1 MKKRHYVGLINLV
14 RIGTS
19 GSAQLSVS
27 AVVVAIMVFATAGD
41 LSSQARNVDAVL
53 PPVVFTEVAEQS
65 GITFV
70 HENGAAGD
78 KWYPEIFGG
87 GVVVLDVD
95 SDGWS
100 DLLFINSGDWSPG
113 DVSSPHGLYRNNRDG
128 SFIDIVSGSGFD
140 TSEFYGI
147 GGTAADYD
155 NDGRDDVFVTTVDG
169 GRLFHNEGNNRF
181 VDVTE
186 SSGITNP
193 HFAVSAAWLDY
204 DLDGLA
210 DLFIGNYVNWAPEL
224 EVSCIE
230 QGVRGYCG
238 PDAYAPLPPALY
250 RNVGNGQFEDVT
262 DLAGLNAS
270 TDKAMGVVVL
280 DYNQDGW
287 PDLFVGSDRVPAK
300 LYRNT
305 GNGGFLD
312 QGLQAGVALSEL
324 GIARGNMGADA
335 ADYDRSGRPD
345 LLVGNFSYEML
356 GLYHNEDGLTFVDRA
371 PRSEVGRSSYLS
383 TTWAVFFM
391 DYDLD
396 GFPDIFAANGA
407 NDESQVMR
415 DSRLQITQVP
425 LLLWNR
431 GNGTFTNVTTGLG
444 EGFNEPIMGRG
455 AAYTD
460 FDGDGDLDIVVA
472 TLAGR
477 ARLFRNDGG
486 NQHNWLRVRLIGS
499 LSNRSGLGAVVR
511 VTSESGAQW
520 QMVHSGSSYASQS
533 ELTLTF
539 GLATDEQILMLE
551 VNWPSGALQ
560 TFEAVGRNQVVV
572 INEVEGLTSVP

>member
-1 MKKRHYVGLINLV
+1 MKKRHYVGLIDLV

-19 GSAQLSVS
+19 GSVQLSFR
-27 AVVVAIMVFATAGD
+27 AVVAALMVFAAASD
-41 LSSQARNVDAVL
+41 LSAQSRNVDAGM
-53 PPVVFTEVAEQS
+53 PPVVFTEVTEQS

-70 HENGAAGD
+70 HKNGAVGE

-113 DVSSPHGLYRNNRDG
+113 DVASAHGLYRNNGDG
-128 SFIDIVSGSGFD
+128 SFIDIARGSGFD

-155 NDGRDDVFVTTVDG
+155 NDGRDDVFVTTADG

-204 DLDGLA
+204 DRDGLA
-210 DLFIGNYVNWAPEL
+210 DLFIGNYVDWAPEL
-224 EVSCIE
+224 EVPCIE

-250 RNVGNGQFEDVT
+250 RNAGNGRFEDVT
-262 DLAGLNAS
+262 DLAGLNVP
-270 TDKAMGVVVL
+270 TDKAMGVVVF

-300 LYRNT
+300 LYRNN
-305 GNGGFLD
+305 GNGGFVD
-312 QGLQAGVALSEL
+312 HGLQAGVALSEL
-324 GIARGNMGADA
+324 GVARGNMGADA
-335 ADYDRSGRPD
+335 ADYDRSGKPD
-345 LLVGNFSYEML
+345 LVVGNFSYEML

-396 GFPDIFAANGA
+396 GFPDIFATNGA

-431 GNGTFTNVTTGLG
+431 GNGAFTNVTTGLG
-444 EGFNEPIMGRG
+444 ESFNEPIMGRG
-455 AAYTD
+455 AAYAD

-477 ARLFRNDGG
+477 PRLFRNDGG
-486 NQHNWLRVRLIGS
+486 NQHNWLRVRLMGS
-499 LSNRSGLGAVVR
+499 SSNRSGLGAVVR
-511 VTSESGAQW
+511 VTSESGMQW

-539 GLATDEQILMLE
+539 GLATDAQVQTLE
-551 VNWPSGALQ
+551 VDWPSGALQ
-560 TFEAVGRNQVVV
+560 TFEEVGRNQLVV
-572 INEVEGLTSVP
+572 IDEVEGLTSVP

>member
-1 MKKRHYVGLINLV
+1 MKKRPYAAIADLVLMDINGFARFAVSVTL
-14 RIGTS
+14 S
-19 GSAQLSVS
+19 G
-27 AVVVAIMVFATAGD
+27 IMVCGASTG
-41 LSSQARNVDAVL
+41 LSSQSRNLDSVL
-53 PPVVFTEVAEQS
+53 PPVVFTEVTEQV

-70 HENGAAGD
+70 HENGAVGD

-100 DLLFINSGDWSPG
+100 DLLFINSGDWSQG
-113 DVSSPHGLYRNNRDG
+113 DVPSRHGLYRNNRDG
-128 SFIDIVSGSGFD
+128 SFIDIVRGSGFD
-140 TSEFYGI
+140 STEFYGI

-155 NDGRDDVFVTTVDG
+155 NDGRDDVFVTTADG
-169 GRLFHNEGNNRF
+169 GRLFHNEGNNTF

-186 SSGITNP
+186 VSGIANP
-193 HFAVSAAWLDY
+193 HFTVSAAWLDY

-210 DLFIGNYVNWAPEL
+210 DLFIGNYVEWAPEL
-224 EVSCIE
+224 EVPCAE

-238 PDAYAPLPPALY
+238 PDAYTPLPPVLY
-250 RNVGNGQFEDVT
+250 RNTGNGRFEDVT
-262 DLAGLNAS
+262 VLAGLRDP

-300 LYRNT
+300 LYRNN
-305 GNGGFLD
+305 GNGGFVD

-415 DSRLQITQVP
+415 DSRLQIAQVP

-444 EGFNEPIMGRG
+444 ESFNEPIMGRG

-477 ARLFRNDGG
+477 PRLFRNDGG

-511 VTSESGAQW
+511 VTSASGAQW

-539 GLATDEQILMLE
+539 GLATDEQVLTLE

-560 TFEAVGRNQVVV
+560 TFEEVGRNQVVV

>member
-1 MKKRHYVGLINLV
+1 MKRRHYVGLIDLV
-14 RIGTS
+14 RIGTN
-19 GSAQLSVS
+19 GSIQLGINALV
-27 AVVVAIMVFATAGD
+27 AVMMIFTASSD
-41 LSSQARNVDAVL
+41 LSSQSRNADAVV
-53 PPVVFTEVAEQS
+53 PSVVFADVTEQS

-70 HENGAAGD
+70 HENGAVGD

-113 DVSSPHGLYRNNRDG
+113 DVASSHGLYRNNGDG

-140 TSEFYGI
+140 TSAFYGL
-147 GGTAADYD
+147 GGTVADYD
-155 NDGRDDVFVTTVDG
+155 NDGRDDVFVTTADG

-204 DLDGLA
+204 DLDGLV
-210 DLFIGNYVNWAPEL
+210 DLFIGNYVAWSPEL
-224 EVSCIE
+224 EVPCSE

-250 RNVGNGQFEDVT
+250 RNVGNGRFEDVT
-262 DLAGLNAS
+262 ASAGLDAP
-270 TDKAMGVVVL
+270 TDKAMGVVVF

-305 GNGGFLD
+305 GNGGFVD

-335 ADYDRSGRPD
+335 ADYDRSGKPD
-345 LLVGNFSYEML
+345 LVVGNFSYEML
-356 GLYHNEDGLTFVDRA
+356 GLYHNEDGRTFVDRA

-383 TTWAVFFM
+383 TTWAVFFL

-431 GNGTFTNVTTGLG
+431 GNGTFANVTTGLG
-444 EGFNEPIMGRG
+444 ESFNQPIMGRG

-460 FDGDGDLDIVVA
+460 FDGDGDLDIIVA

-477 ARLFRNDGG
+477 PRLFRNDGG
-486 NQHNWLRVRLIGS
+486 NQHNWLRVRLSGS
-499 LSNRSGLGAVVR
+499 PSNRSGLGAVVR
-511 VTSESGAQW
+511 VTSESGVQW
-520 QMVHSGSSYASQS
+520 QTVHSGSSYASQS

-539 GLATDEQILMLE
+539 GLATDAQVLRLE
-551 VNWPSGALQ
+551 VDWPSGVLQ
-560 TFEAVGRNQVVV
+560 TFEDVGRNQVVV
-572 INEVEGLTSVP
+572 IDEVEGLASGP

>member
-1 MKKRHYVGLINLV
+1 MTKREHVELADLV
-14 RIGTS
+14 LMGANGFGRLGV
-19 GSAQLSVS
+19 SVTL
-27 AVVVAIMVFATAGD
+27 AGIMVFAASKE
-41 LSSQARNVDAVL
+41 LSPQSRNVDSGV
-53 PPVVFTEVAEQS
+53 PPVVFTEVTEQS
-65 GITFV
+65 GISFV
-70 HENGAAGD
+70 HENGAVGD

-113 DVSSPHGLYRNNRDG
+113 NVSSGHGLYRNNHDG

-140 TSEFYGI
+140 SSDFYGI
-147 GGTAADYD
+147 GGTVADYD
-155 NDGRDDVFVTTVDG
+155 NDGRDDVFVTTADG
-169 GRLFHNEGNNRF
+169 GRLFHNEGNNTF

-210 DLFIGNYVNWAPEL
+210 DLFIGNYVEWAPEL
-224 EVSCIE
+224 EVLCVE

-250 RNVGNGQFEDVT
+250 RNAGNGRFEDVT
-262 DLAGLNAS
+262 ELVGLS
-270 TDKAMGVVVL
+270 DPTDKAMGVVVL

-287 PDLFVGSDRVPAK
+287 PDLFIGSDRVPAK

-305 GNGGFLD
+305 GNGEFVD

-371 PRSEVGRSSYLS
+371 PRSEVGRSSFLS

-431 GNGTFTNVTTGLG
+431 GNGTFTNVTAGLG
-444 EGFNEPIMGRG
+444 ESFNQPIMGRG
-455 AAYTD
+455 AAYAD

-477 ARLFRNDGG
+477 PRLFRNDGG
-486 NQHNWLRVRLIGS
+486 NRHNWLRVRLIGS
-499 LSNRSGLGAVVR
+499 SSNRSGLGAVVR
-511 VTSESGAQW
+511 LTSESGAQW

-539 GLATDEQILMLE
+539 GLATDEQVLMLE
-551 VNWPSGALQ
+551 VEWPSGVVQ
-560 TFEAVGRNQVVV
+560 TFEEAGRNQMV
-572 INEVEGLTSVP
+572 IIDEAEGLTSVP